1 MAGMNK
7 NNRGLVKKQTAQGKW
22 VWWVRLRHEGK
33 MRWFGS
39 FPTKTEARE
48 FYEDSKSKQRRGQFF
63 PENFQRRGSA
73 LLADVIDSRMAENRN
88 RTIYE
93 DRRYTTFWKARLPGM
108 KLYGVSPAVIEQVK
122 EELLKKGLAN
132 QSVVHYHLKFL
143 RHVLNVAI
151 RDGKLERNP
160 FAQVNMPKVSLGK
173 TRFLSP
179 EEEGIVIK
187 ELGPVYGPWARL
199 AILTGMRKTEFFSLR
214 WSELDLE
221 RGLAT
226 LPQTK
231 TGGVQYA
238 HLNEE
243 AIEILRGMDSWK
255 RSVWVFPSK
264 NPAQH
269 LDSDN
274 FYGRVYSPAVKRAK
288 LEEVTWHTLR
298 HTFGTRLGMS
308 GATELDIAACLRHSS
323 TALVKTYVHYSQTY
337 LKGVMEK
344 VSAFG
349 QPVPNQP
356 ISKESVEKSEKIE
369 GEKTEER
376 REDLQSVDTA

>member
-1 MAGMNK
+1 
-7 NNRGLVKKQTAQGKW
+7 
-22 VWWVRLRHEGK
+22 

-48 FYEDSKSKQRRGQFF
+48 FYEDKKSEQRRGQFF
-63 PENFQRRGSA
+63 PENFQRRGAA
-73 LLADVIDSRMAENRN
+73 LLQKTIDDYMASNRKK
-88 RTIYE
+88 TIKE
-93 DRRYTTFWKARLPGM
+93 DRRYATFWKDRFPGI
-108 KLYGVSPAVIEQVK
+108 KLIGVTSTAIEEVK
-122 EELLKKGLAN
+122 EELLNKGLAN
-132 QSVVHYHLKFL
+132 QSVLHYLKFL
-143 RHVLNVAI
+143 RHILNLAVEN
-151 RDGKLERNP
+151 GKLSRNP
-160 FAQVNMPKVSLGK
+160 FAQVKLPKVGQGRL
-173 TRFLSP
+173 RFLSL
-179 EEEGIVIK
+179 EEEGRLLRAI
-187 ELGPVYGPWARL
+187 GPRYAPWVRF
-199 AILTGMRKTEFFSLR
+199 AILTGLR
-214 WSELDLE
+214 RGEQFGLKWADIDLE
-221 RGLAT
+221 RGRIT
-226 LPQTK
+226 LPHTK
-231 TGGVQYA
+231 AGEVQYG

-255 RSVWVFPSK
+255 HSVWVLPSK
-264 NPAQH
+264 NPARH

>member
-1 MAGMNK
+1 MARQGCRD
-7 NNRGLVKKQTAQGKW
+7 RGLVKKQTAHGKW
-22 VWWVRLRHEGK
+22 VWWVRLCHEGK

-48 FYEDSKSKQRRGQFF
+48 FYEDGKSAQRRGQFF
-63 PENFQRRGSA
+63 PENFQRRGAA
-73 LLADVIDSRMAENRN
+73 LLQKTIDDYMASNRKK
-88 RTIYE
+88 TIKE
-93 DRRYTTFWKARLPGM
+93 DRRYATFWKDRLPGI
-108 KLYGVSPAVIEQVK
+108 KLIGVTSTAIEEVK
-122 EELLKKGLAN
+122 EELLNKGLAN
-132 QSVVHYHLKFL
+132 QSVLHYLKFL
-143 RHVLNVAI
+143 RHILNLAVGN
-151 RDGKLERNP
+151 GKLSRNP
-160 FAQVNMPKVSLGK
+160 FAQVKLPKVGQGRL
-173 TRFLSP
+173 RFLSL
-179 EEEGIVIK
+179 EEEGRLLRAI
-187 ELGPVYGPWARL
+187 GPRYAPWVRF
-199 AILTGMRKTEFFSLR
+199 AILTGLR
-214 WSELDLE
+214 RGEQFGLKWADIDLE
-221 RGLAT
+221 RGRIT
-226 LPQTK
+226 LPDTK
-231 TGGVQYA
+231 AGEVQYG

-255 RSVWVFPSK
+255 HSVWVLPSK
-264 NPAQH
+264 NPARH